1 MRVSDESNCMSPTYD
16 GYVYDVVE
24 IGDQCWFAENLRSTL
39 YANGDSIF
47 HCPLTTCYEEWRKVE
62 ATGKRIE
69 FKDDHEQAE
78 VTGQLYNF
86 WAVTDPRGLCPSG
99 WKVPSSW
106 DWFCLVVELGGED
119 VIWTEGA
126 MVELENTLV
135 APSKNWL
142 GIRATN
148 SSGLGI
154 LPGGKFSPNGKLF
167 SMTSNRAYLWSSTQV
182 DEGSGFSVELGWGG
196 GRESPPSFYTDLNHA
211 LSVRCLKDF
220 ASE

>member
-1 MRVSDESNCMSPTYD
+1 M
-16 GYVYDVVE
+16 
-24 IGDQCWFAENLRSTL
+24 
-39 YANGDSIF
+39 
-47 HCPLTTCYEEWRKVE
+47 
-62 ATGKRIE
+62 
-69 FKDDHEQAE
+69 
-78 VTGQLYNF
+78 
-86 WAVTDPRGLCPSG
+86 
-99 WKVPSSW
+99 
-106 DWFCLVVELGGED
+106 VELGGED

-142 GIRATN
+142 GIRSTN

-167 SMTSNRAYLWSSTQV
+167 SMTSNRAYLWSSTLV

-196 GRESPPSFYTDLNHA
+196 GRESLPSFYTDLNHA